1 VNLPLTTSSDKVINE
16 PWSLKRNPFD
26 GENLSLSGIKVL
38 VIDDELDAR
47 EVIKRILTHC
57 GANVTTAAS
66 AMEGLQRLRLDKP
79 DVLISDIGMP
89 DKNGYQFI
97 REVRNLPAESG
108 GKTPAIALT
117 AFARPEDQISAMNAG
132 YQAHLTKPVES
143 RELITEIA
151 KLLGLE
157 GKPASKWC

>member
-1 VNLPLTTSSDKVINE
+1 
-16 PWSLKRNPFD
+16 
-26 GENLSLSGIKVL
+26 
-38 VIDDELDAR
+38 
-47 EVIKRILTHC
+47 
-57 GANVTTAAS
+57 
-66 AMEGLQRLRLDKP
+66 MEGLQRLRLDKP

-89 DKNGYQFI
+89 DKNGYQLI

-157 GKPASKWC
+157 EKAASKWC